1 MAYSYVEYVGT
12 AGGTTGPFSYGSVA
26 LLDADTES
34 ISTQIKVYK
43 NGTLL
48 TLTTDYTIDTINEE
62 VTTNVAIYNT
72 DILRVVR
79 ETKSDARYVDYI
91 DSTNVTAE
99 LLDLDS
105 NQLFYLIQE
114 TKDLTTDALTKGVD
128 GQWNAQ
134 GRRIGNMAS
143 AVNGTDA
150 VTLNQLSAAV
160 VGALPATLSGIG
172 TLIYS
177 GDGATT
183 NFALPAAISTITD
196 ASDVEVYI
204 NGLRQRPTTHYT
216 IVSGNVQITPAP
228 GSSDRIMLAYPEG
241 TVSAMLTANSV
252 TTASIQDDAVTP
264 AKLSNGT
271 NGQVLTTSG
280 IDVVWSNV
288 APANISGF
296 DAQVQLSRLDQM
308 AAPTASVSVNSQRI
322 TNLSSPS
329 SANDAAN
336 KSYVDST
343 VSGYVQAS
351 SGSVTTTGSNNDIIA
366 QFTTS
371 IANLAGVTLTVPVYN
386 VTTDTTPNQFIN
398 ISWAMASGLYAN
410 DALSGNNYPLRTVH
424 RSINGNNDASVH
436 TYFTR
441 GGATNNTLTVNIVR
455 QGTPGGFN
463 FKAGSTVYAA
473 FTKGAS

>member
-48 TLTTDYTIDTINEE
+48 TLTTDYTISTINET
-62 VTTNVAIYNT
+62 VTTNTAVFNT

-79 ETKSDARYVDYI
+79 ETKADTRYVDYI

-134 GRRIGNMAS
+134 GRRIGNLAS

-172 TLIYS
+172 TLVYS
-177 GDGATT
+177 GNGVTT
-183 NFALPAAISTITD
+183 DFALPAAISTITD
-196 ASDVEVYI
+196 PSDVEVYI

-216 IVSGNVQITPAP
+216 LVSGNVQITPAP

-241 TVSAMLTANSV
+241 TVSATLTANSV
-252 TTASIQDDAVTP
+252 TTVSIQDDAVTP

-288 APANISGF
+288 VPANITGF

-308 AAPTASVSVNSQRI
+308 AAPTASVSANSQRI

-329 SANDAAN
+329 AANDAAN
-336 KSYVDST
+336 KAYVDST
-343 VSGYVQAS
+343 VSGFVQAS
-351 SGSVTTTGSNNDIIA
+351 SGTAVSTGSNNNIIV
-366 QFTTS
+366 QFTTPITNIS
-371 IANLAGVTLTVPVYN
+371 GVILTVPVFDA
-386 VTTDTTPNQFIN
+386 VTDANPNQLIN
-398 ISWAMASGLYAN
+398 ICWAMTSGLTDN
-410 DALSGNNYPLRTVH
+410 SALGLNAPLRTFHQSAVG
-424 RSINGNNDASVH
+424 GNNTVVH
-436 TYFTR
+436 TTFTR
-441 GGATNNTLTVNIVR
+441 SGASNNELTAFISKPGGA
-455 QGTPGGFN
+455 GGFN
-463 FKAGSTVYAA
+463 LKPGSTVHAS
-473 FTKGAS
+473 FTKGAN

>member
-48 TLTTDYTIDTINEE
+48 TLTTDYTINTINEN
-62 VTTNVAIYNT
+62 VTTIVAVFNT
-72 DILRVVR
+72 DVLRVVR

-150 VTLNQLSAAV
+150 VTLNQLNAAV

-177 GDGATT
+177 GNGITT

-216 IVSGNVQITPAP
+216 IVSGSVQITPAP
-228 GSSDRIMLAYPEG
+228 GANDRIMLAYPEG

-252 TTASIQDDAVTP
+252 TTTSIQDDAVTP

-280 IDVVWSNV
+280 VDVVWSNI

-308 AAPTASVSVNSQRI
+308 AAPTASVSANSQRI

-329 SANDAAN
+329 AANDAAN
-336 KSYVDST
+336 KSYLIKEVNTREILSE
-343 VSGYVQAS
+343 
-351 SGSVTTTGSNNDIIA
+351 NPIA
-366 QFTTS
+366 YAIF
-371 IANLAGVTLTVPVYN
+371 LGCN
-386 VTTDTTPNQFIN
+386 VITAALCFG
-398 ISWAMASGLYAN
+398 IS
-410 DALSGNNYPLRTVH
+410 
-424 RSINGNNDASVH
+424 
-436 TYFTR
+436 
-441 GGATNNTLTVNIVR
+441 
-455 QGTPGGFN
+455 
-463 FKAGSTVYAA
+463 
-473 FTKGAS
+473 